1 MIGTL
6 LEILLGVLV
15 VFAVT
20 ALTGYF
26 VAQEFGYMAVD
37 RSRLRSAAAA
47 GDTGAAQALEIT
59 GRTSFMLSGAQLG
72 ITVTGLVVGYVA
84 EPLIGAGLGKLL
96 GVAGVPTAA
105 GVAVGTV
112 FALLFATAVQMV
124 FGELF
129 PKNLAIA
136 RPEPV
141 ARRLAGSTA
150 WYLRL
155 FGPVITIFDAAS
167 NLLLKAVRIE
177 PVHDVEHAATPRDLE
192 AIIDESRASGD
203 LPAELSTLLDRVLD
217 FTDRP
222 ARAAMIPRPRVATA
236 PADEPLAELVSRMA
250 HGHSRYP
257 VVDHDL
263 DDVVGVIC
271 LRDVLALPEAA
282 LPGLRARDVARP
294 PVLLPA
300 TLPLPE
306 VLDRLRMA
314 GDELACVVDEY
325 GGLAG
330 VITMEDVAEELV
342 GEIGDEHDATAVPE
356 PQAGEGGWTL
366 PGSML
371 VDEVERLLERDLPR
385 GGYSTIGG
393 LVMAELGRLPEPGDV
408 VTVVVPAPH
417 GETDDRTELTATV
430 RTVSHRV
437 PDQVQLRWVD
447 LTATADDGKERS

>member
-1 MIGTL
+1 
-6 LEILLGVLV
+6 
-15 VFAVT
+15 
-20 ALTGYF
+20 
-26 VAQEFGYMAVD
+26 MAVD

-47 GDTGAAQALEIT
+47 GDTGAAQRARDHRAHLVHALRGAARHHGDRP
-59 GRTSFMLSGAQLG
+59 GRRLRGGAADRSGARASCSGWPGCRLR
-72 ITVTGLVVGYVA
+72 
-84 EPLIGAGLGKLL
+84 P
-96 GVAGVPTAA
+96 

-112 FALLFATAVQMV
+112 LALLFATAVQMV

-155 FGPVITIFDAAS
+155 FGPVITDLRRGVEPAAARRCAS
-167 NLLLKAVRIE
+167 SPCTTWSTR
-177 PVHDVEHAATPRDLE
+177 PRPRDLE

-236 PADEPLAELVSRMA
+236 PADEPLAELVEPDGPR
-250 HGHSRYP
+250 P
-257 VVDHDL
+257 
-263 DDVVGVIC
+263 
-271 LRDVLALPEAA
+271 LP
-282 LPGLRARDVARP
+282 LPGGGPRPGRRRRGDLPARRARPAGGRAARAACP
-294 PVLLPA
+294 GRGPA
-300 TLPLPE
+300 RRSCCRRSLPLPE
-306 VLDRLRMA
+306 VLDRLRTA

-342 GEIGDEHDATAVPE
+342 GEIGDEHDATGCPRA
-356 PQAGEGGWTL
+356 AGRRRGLDAARIDAG
-366 PGSML
+366 
-371 VDEVERLLERDLPR
+371 RR
-385 GGYSTIGG
+385 GGTAAGAGSAARW
-393 LVMAELGRLPEPGDV
+393 LQHDRRPGDGRAG
-408 VTVVVPAPH
+408 PAARARRRGDRGRCRHRTTIP
-417 GETDDRTELTATV
+417 DDRHRELAATV
-430 RTVSHRV
+430 RTVSRRV